1 MNEALFTP
9 NAVLEEEALVLRN
22 LDWECD
28 RRAQMLF
35 EYGEKFIEPAL
46 KDGMYSLAVKW
57 YLQMLDLLTVH
68 FIQDEYWTYY
78 DNLYFLN

>member
-1 MNEALFTP
+1 MKHFFTP

-46 KDGMYSLAVKW
+46 KDGMCSLVVMW
-57 YLQMLDLLTVH
+57 YL
-68 FIQDEYWTYY
+68 
-78 DNLYFLN
+78 